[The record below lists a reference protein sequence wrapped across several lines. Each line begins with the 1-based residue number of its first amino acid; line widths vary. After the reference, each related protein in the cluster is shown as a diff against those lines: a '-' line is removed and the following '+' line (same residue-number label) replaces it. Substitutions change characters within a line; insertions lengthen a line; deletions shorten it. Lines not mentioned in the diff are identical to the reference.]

1 MLSSFEDLCYFEMK
15 RKTRQNIFK
24 VNLYDRNVLWSVQFF
39 PPYLGNKDNVYKG
52 ILQKHQ

>member
-24 VNLYDRNVLWSVQFF
+24 VNLYDRNVLWSV
-39 PPYLGNKDNVYKG
+39 
-52 ILQKHQ
+52 